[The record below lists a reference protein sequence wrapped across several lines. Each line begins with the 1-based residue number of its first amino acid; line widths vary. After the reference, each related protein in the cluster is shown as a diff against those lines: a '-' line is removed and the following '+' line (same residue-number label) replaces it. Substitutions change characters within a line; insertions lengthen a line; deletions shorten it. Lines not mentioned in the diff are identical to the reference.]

1 MSIRNARWQLVP
13 PATMLPAMRYEIRI
27 AGALSHSLVGA
38 FPDFRAELCGGET
51 VLEGALPDQP
61 ALHGVLAQIE
71 ALGLEL
77 VEVRQRLESREGSD
91 DNSPRRARESRARPQ
106 HGAPDRPLGRARGGM
121 EQPRQSSRCPRD
133 EPLPVGGDSS
143 V

>member
-1 MSIRNARWQLVP
+1 
-13 PATMLPAMRYEIRI
+13 MLPTMSYQIRI
-27 AGALSHSLVGA
+27 AGALSDSLVGA

-77 VEVRQRLESREGSD
+77 VEVRRRLESLEGSD
-91 DNSPRRARESRARPQ
+91 DNSPRRARVSLSMNERSPVLRQR
-106 HGAPDRPLGRARGGM
+106 GRLRDRRERI
-121 EQPRQSSRCPRD
+121 
-133 EPLPVGGDSS
+133 
-143 V
+143 